1 MTRRARIWHPA
12 RHELVSAAT
21 APNREALWRDRT
33 TWSIKGLAQRS
44 LGEQQS
50 RQGHAHLPAQR
61 TRPSRLAHAA
71 VAARRPTYNG
81 HPAVN
86 AAIVRAGTNMTGVT
100 VLRMDRLFTPN
111 GFTETIRYRGRDVRV
126 RTADGI
132 HLNVSGTAIAAKV
145 IATALRKP

>member
-1 MTRRARIWHPA
+1 M
-12 RHELVSAAT
+12 
-21 APNREALWRDRT
+21 
-33 TWSIKGLAQRS
+33 
-44 LGEQQS
+44 
-50 RQGHAHLPAQR
+50 
-61 TRPSRLAHAA
+61 
-71 VAARRPTYNG
+71 
-81 HPAVN
+81 
-86 AAIVRAGTNMTGVT
+86 RAGTNMTGVT